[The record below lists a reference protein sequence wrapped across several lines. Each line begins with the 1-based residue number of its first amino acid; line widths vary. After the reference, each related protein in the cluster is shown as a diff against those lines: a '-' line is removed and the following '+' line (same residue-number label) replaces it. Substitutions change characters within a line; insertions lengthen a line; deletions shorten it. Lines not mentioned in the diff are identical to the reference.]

1 MQLRMDGIV
10 LVTLWR
16 IVWRGGIEEERSV
29 LGDHCGSGER
39 SHWLGLE

>member
-16 IVWRGGIEEERSV
+16 IVWRGGIEERSV